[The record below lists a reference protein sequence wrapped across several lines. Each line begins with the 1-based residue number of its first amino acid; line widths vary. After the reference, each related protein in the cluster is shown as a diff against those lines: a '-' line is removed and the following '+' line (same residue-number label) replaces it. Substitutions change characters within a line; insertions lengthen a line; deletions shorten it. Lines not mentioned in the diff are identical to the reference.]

1 MAVPP
6 PNMEEMIKNLDKL
19 PPHVQFGIVMKE
31 LSETFRPLSINQNRG
46 GLPLAKFRGH
56 ALPAFMPLYWPQ
68 LRNFPITEEDFV
80 LFSMP
85 KCGKLS

>member
-1 MAVPP
+1 MAIPS
-6 PNMEEMIKNLDKL
+6 NKEEMMKNFDEL
-19 PPHVQFGIVMKE
+19 PPLVQFGIIMNEFKE
-31 LSETFRPLSINQNRG
+31 MYQPLAINKKRG

-68 LRNFPITEEDFV
+68 IRNFPITEEDFV